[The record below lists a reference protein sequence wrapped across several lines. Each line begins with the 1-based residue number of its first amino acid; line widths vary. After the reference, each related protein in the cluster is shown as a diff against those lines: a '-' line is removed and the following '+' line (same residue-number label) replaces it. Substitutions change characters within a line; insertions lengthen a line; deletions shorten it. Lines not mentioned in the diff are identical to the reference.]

1 MTEETTQNATSEV
14 AKTDTTFVP
23 DWEKKAE
30 KLEEMVKQGLG
41 KQVGY
46 RSVDGQVVEP
56 ILLTTEQQDNT
67 YPIVIDKPVG
77 FIAPA
82 YGWFG
87 EQRGYYETAPAYQGR
102 KIQELTE
109 GLTKV
114 VKDQEQIKKDQET
127 AAKDKQAYDK
137 QKDQTLK
144 LVTII
149 TSQLGTIATKIDSL
163 SKQQAVTTAKP
174 TQSTPPVAVASTEP
188 TQSTPPV
195 AVASTEPTQSTPPV
209 AVASTEPTQ
218 SADNKGGEK

>member
-1 MTEETTQNATSEV
+1 MTEETNQNAVPEV

-56 ILLTTEQQDNT
+56 ILLTTEQQDNA
-67 YPIVIDKPVG
+67 YPISIDKPIG

-82 YGWFG
+82 YSWFG

-109 GLTKV
+109 GLNKV
-114 VKDQEQIKKDQET
+114 VKDQEQIKKGQET
-127 AAKDKQAYDK
+127 VAKDKQADDK
-137 QKDQTLK
+137 KNDQAIK
-144 LVTII
+144 LMTMISTQMGILNAKVDKI
-149 TSQLGTIATKIDSL
+149 SKSATTNPEPD
-163 SKQQAVTTAKP
+163 AK
-174 TQSTPPVAVASTEP
+174 ASTE
-188 TQSTPPV
+188 TDKPV
-195 AVASTEPTQSTPPV
+195 QPV
-209 AVASTEPTQ
+209 E
-218 SADNKGGEK
+218 GGNE

>member
-1 MTEETTQNATSEV
+1 MTEETTQNATPEV

-56 ILLTTEQQDNT
+56 ILLTTEQQDNA
-67 YPIVIDKPVG
+67 YPIAIDKPVG

-82 YGWFG
+82 YSWFG

-102 KIQELTE
+102 KIRELTE
-109 GLTKV
+109 GLNKV

-127 AAKDKQAYDK
+127 VAKDKQADDK
-137 QKDQTLK
+137 KNDQAIK
-144 LVTII
+144 LMTMISTQMGILNAKVDKI
-149 TSQLGTIATKIDSL
+149 SKSATTNPEPD
-163 SKQQAVTTAKP
+163 AR
-174 TQSTPPVAVASTEP
+174 ASTE
-188 TQSTPPV
+188 TDKPV
-195 AVASTEPTQSTPPV
+195 QPV
-209 AVASTEPTQ
+209 E
-218 SADNKGGEK
+218 GGNE

>member
-46 RSVDGQVVEP
+46 KSVDGQVVEP

-67 YPIVIDKPVG
+67 YPIAIDKPVG

-82 YGWFG
+82 YSWFG
-87 EQRGYYETAPAYQGR
+87 EQRGYYEAAPAYQGR

-109 GLTKV
+109 GLNKV

-127 AAKDKQAYDK
+127 VANDKQAQAD
-137 QKDQTLK
+137 DNQTLK
-144 LVTII
+144 LVAMIA
-149 TSQLGTIATKIDSL
+149 SQLGTLTAKIDSL
-163 SKQQAVTTAKP
+163 SKQQAVTTAN
-174 TQSTPPVAVASTEP
+174 
-188 TQSTPPV
+188 
-195 AVASTEPTQSTPPV
+195 
-209 AVASTEPTQ
+209 PTQ

>member
-1 MTEETTQNATSEV
+1 MAEETTQNATPEA

-56 ILLTTEQQDNT
+56 ILLTTEQQDNA
-67 YPIVIDKPVG
+67 YPIAIDKPVG

-82 YGWFG
+82 YSWFG

-109 GLTKV
+109 GLNKV

-127 AAKDKQAYDK
+127 AAQDKQADDK
-137 QKDQTLK
+137 QNSQTLK
-144 LVTII
+144 LVTMIA
-149 TSQLGTIATKIDSL
+149 SQLGVLTTKIDTL
-163 SKQQAVTTAKP
+163 SKKQAAETANP
-174 TQSTPPVAVASTEP
+174 TQSTPPVASAEP
-188 TQSTPPV
+188 TQSV
-195 AVASTEPTQSTPPV
+195 
-209 AVASTEPTQ
+209 
-218 SADNKGGEK
+218 DNKGGEQ

>member
-1 MTEETTQNATSEV
+1 MAEEITQNTAPEV

-56 ILLTTEQQDNT
+56 ILLTTEQQDNA
-67 YPIVIDKPVG
+67 YPIAIDKPVG

-82 YGWFG
+82 YSWFG

-109 GLTKV
+109 GLNKV
-114 VKDQEQIKKDQET
+114 VKDQEQIKQEQ
-127 AAKDKQAYDK
+127 ANADKDKKSDDKKNDQAIKLMTMISTQIGILNAKVDK
-137 QKDQTLK
+137 
-144 LVTII
+144 
-149 TSQLGTIATKIDSL
+149 L
-163 SKQQAVTTAKP
+163 SKPEDTNA
-174 TQSTPPVAVASTEP
+174 
-188 TQSTPPV
+188 
-195 AVASTEPTQSTPPV
+195 
-209 AVASTEPTQ
+209 
-218 SADNKGGEK
+218 NKTNPETHPQEEGAN

>member
-56 ILLTTEQQDNT
+56 ILLTTEQQANT

-82 YGWFG
+82 YSWFG

-127 AAKDKQAYDK
+127 VAKDTQAYDK

-144 LVTII
+144 LVTMI

-163 SKQQAVTTAKP
+163 SKQQAVTTTKP
-174 TQSTPPVAVASTEP
+174 TQSMSPVASTEP
-188 TQSTPPV
+188 TQSMSP
-195 AVASTEPTQSTPPV
+195 VASTEEPTQSTQSV
-209 AVASTEPTQ
+209 ANTVPTQ

>member
-82 YGWFG
+82 YSWFG

-144 LVTII
+144 LVTMI

-163 SKQQAVTTAKP
+163 SKQQAAKP
-174 TQSTPPVAVASTEP
+174 TQSMSPVASTEPTQSMSPVASTEP
-188 TQSTPPV
+188 TQSTSP
-195 AVASTEPTQSTPPV
+195 AAN
-209 AVASTEPTQ
+209 TEPTQ